1 MFDSLLSTL
10 TDIESKIPIQALQR
24 DAFVR
29 ESTETLKTA
38 STADRTKLPGAL
50 TSAEQVV
57 GKLQI
62 VDGGPNTALF
72 KKDIGAVNAAVNP
85 INDHG
90 HQYLPFL
97 EVTGV
102 NSAGRIQVNDIT
114 DGKTETLVDDHDL
127 LEPTAP
133 SVQGD
138 KAKLLTGT
146 GADALKPGNIQQGR
160 LGDCYFL
167 ATLQSVAAKDPES
180 IPRMIHDNGTGKDG
194 AHTYTVTFPGAQ
206 NNPVTI
212 SQPNSYDVA
221 VSAQDASGLW
231 TNVLEKAHRELTGK
245 DMHDDGGNP
254 ADALQLLTGKQASS
268 IALGKI
274 SNPQDVANLLSAE
287 NNHEVTAGTTQP
299 SSVVDAAGN
308 EVDVIGQHEYSLV
321 GYDAKT
327 KMVTL
332 SNPQDLNSVEGQYR
346 PEPGNAHKLNA
357 FDGLLQKTQPAVMEQ
372 PYTGRLVTMSL
383 SDFTKDFADLT
394 VAS

>member
-1 MFDSLLSTL
+1 MFDSLIPTL
-10 TDIESKIPIQALQR
+10 TSIESKIPIQALQR

-29 ESTETLKTA
+29 ESTYALKAA
-38 STADRTKLPGAL
+38 STADRAKLPGAL

-62 VDGGPNTALF
+62 LDGGLNSALF
-72 KKDIGAVNAAVNP
+72 KKDIEAVNSAVNP
-85 INDHG
+85 ITDHS

-97 EVTGV
+97 EVSGV
-102 NSAGRIQVNDIT
+102 NSQGRIQVSDIT
-114 DGKTETLVDDHDL
+114 DGKTETLVDDHNL

-138 KAKLLTGT
+138 KAKLYAGT

-167 ATLQSVAAKDPES
+167 AALQSVVAKDPES
-180 IPRMIHDNGTGKDG
+180 VPRMIHDNGTGKDG
-194 AHTYTVTFPGAQ
+194 AHTYTVTFPGAK

-221 VSAQDASGLW
+221 VSAQDAGGLW

-245 DMHDDGGNP
+245 DMHDDGGDP
-254 ADALQLLTGKQASS
+254 ADAIKLLTGKQASS

-274 SNPQDVANLLSAE
+274 SNPQDVANLLSTV
-287 NNHEVTAGTTQP
+287 NSHEITAGTARA
-299 SSVVDAAGN
+299 SIVVDASGN
-308 EVDVIGQHEYSLV
+308 AVDVVAQHDYSVV
-321 GYDAKT
+321 GYNAKT
-327 KMVTL
+327 QMVTL
-332 SNPQDLNSVEGQYR
+332 SNPQDLNSVEGKYR
-346 PEPGNAHKLNA
+346 PESGNIHMLNS
-357 FDGLLQKTQPAVMEQ
+357 FDGLLQKTQPELMEQ

-383 SDFTKDFADLT
+383 PDFFKNFAEIAL
-394 VAS
+394 S